1 MKKITILI
9 SLLFLNLSY
18 ADEPNKQTL
27 KEYCELSGGQ
37 VERMPAQFNTKTG
50 LVEGF
55 NKDFCTFKIDGGF
68 IAVGLATFAATAP
81 NIAATLIKQLPPISH
96 DSPLF
101 KGKYANPSL
110 NFCKNIGGAS
120 IAFLVSSGG
129 FSNELGQ
136 TDICVFGD
144 GSMVSGWSLIYIA
157 NGRKGYH
164 LVRDKIKAEPL
175 AIKIP
180 S

>member
-1 MKKITILI
+1 MKKISILI
-9 SLLFLNLSY
+9 SLLFINLSY
-18 ADEPNKQTL
+18 ADEPNDQSL
-27 KEYCELSGGQ
+27 KEYCEQSSGQ
-37 VERMPAQFNTKTG
+37 VERMPAQFSTKTG

-55 NKDFCTFKIDGGF
+55 SKDFCTFKIDGGF
-68 IAVGLATFAATAP
+68 IAVGLGTFASTSP
-81 NIAATLIKQLPPISH
+81 NIAATFIKQLPPISH

-101 KGKYANPSL
+101 KGKYENPSL

-120 IAFLVSSGG
+120 IAFLANGG
-129 FSNELGQ
+129 FSNALGQ
-136 TDICVFGD
+136 TDMCVFGD

-175 AIKIP
+175 AIKMP